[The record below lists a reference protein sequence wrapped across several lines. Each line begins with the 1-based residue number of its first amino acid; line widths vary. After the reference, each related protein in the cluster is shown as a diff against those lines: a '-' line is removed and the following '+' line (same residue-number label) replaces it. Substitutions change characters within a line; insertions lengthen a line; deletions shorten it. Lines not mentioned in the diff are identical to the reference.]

1 MKTVSIKIRPSENF
15 VSPSKCNKLWTNF
28 DKTMLNECERKI
40 AATFGLK
47 TFEILK
53 SYGFK
58 IKIYFFIYLNFH
70 ITISGLKKISSF
82 FLSCKVMKTKRE
94 TLELN
99 LIGGQI

>member
-1 MKTVSIKIRPSENF
+1 MSVLKPI
-15 VSPSKCNKLWTNF
+15 
-28 DKTMLNECERKI
+28 CERKI

-58 IKIYFFIYLNFH
+58 IKIYFFFYLNFH

-82 FLSCKVMKTKRE
+82 FLSCKVMKAKRE

>member
-1 MKTVSIKIRPSENF
+1 MSVLKPI
-15 VSPSKCNKLWTNF
+15 
-28 DKTMLNECERKI
+28 CERKI
-40 AATFGLK
+40 AATFDLK

-58 IKIYFFIYLNFH
+58 IKFFFFYLNFH

-82 FLSCKVMKTKRE
+82 FLSCKEMKAKRE

>member
-1 MKTVSIKIRPSENF
+1 MSVLKPI
-15 VSPSKCNKLWTNF
+15 
-28 DKTMLNECERKI
+28 CERKI
-40 AATFGLK
+40 AATFDLK

-58 IKIYFFIYLNFH
+58 IKFFFFFYLNFH
-70 ITISGLKKISSF
+70 ITISGLKKISSC
-82 FLSCKVMKTKRE
+82 FLSCKVMKAKRE

>member
-1 MKTVSIKIRPSENF
+1 MSVLKPI
-15 VSPSKCNKLWTNF
+15 
-28 DKTMLNECERKI
+28 CERKI
-40 AATFGLK
+40 AATFDLK

-58 IKIYFFIYLNFH
+58 IKFFFYLNFH

>member
-1 MKTVSIKIRPSENF
+1 MSVLKPI
-15 VSPSKCNKLWTNF
+15 
-28 DKTMLNECERKI
+28 CERKI
-40 AATFGLK
+40 AATFDLK
-47 TFEILK
+47 NFEILK

-58 IKIYFFIYLNFH
+58 IKIFFFYLNFH

-82 FLSCKVMKTKRE
+82 FLSCKVMKAKRE